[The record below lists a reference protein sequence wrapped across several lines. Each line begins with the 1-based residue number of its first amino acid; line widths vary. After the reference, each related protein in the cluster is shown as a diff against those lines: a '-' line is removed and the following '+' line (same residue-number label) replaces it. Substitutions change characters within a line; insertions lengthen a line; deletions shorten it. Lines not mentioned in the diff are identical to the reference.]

1 MAETGEERSPGLMER
16 LEWGMKVVAAAC
28 LLGMALVTGADVV
41 GRAALNLPL
50 FGSEE
55 IVSVLAVLVVGF
67 SLPYAHSQGSHIGV
81 EVVYQRLGWKSRRL
95 VKLITALASS
105 GLFAVVAWQMFR
117 LGTSMRASGL
127 VSMNLALPFYW
138 VVYALA
144 FGFSVFSL
152 WLLRDALH
160 ALRGGGD

>member
-1 MAETGEERSPGLMER
+1 MPETEKERSQGLMGR

-28 LLGMALVTGADVV
+28 LMGMALVTGADVV
-41 GRAALNLPL
+41 GRAALDIPL

-55 IVSVLAVLVVGF
+55 IVSILAVLVVGF

-81 EVVYQRLGWKSRRL
+81 EVVFQRLGRRSRR
-95 VKLITALASS
+95 VVRLITGLASS
-105 GLFAVVAWQMFR
+105 GLFAVVAWQMVR

-127 VSMNLALPFYW
+127 VSMNLALPSYW

-152 WLLRDALH
+152 WLLFDALH
-160 ALRGGGD
+160 VLRGGGG